1 MNRRNT
7 ALLLLLFFL
16 TGGML
21 AAQPAGKTSSLGE
34 PLFPGLEY
42 VNLNSEFGFD
52 VDILRGFGARV
63 DDARRNAEAAAVAAQ
78 AVLLA
83 YAEQLA
89 GRKAQTVTALQLL
102 AEAARIAEEQ
112 GNHRAAGAVEQ
123 AATFVP
129 GSDAVVA
136 RLRDAMEL
144 IASSRGEGDFL
155 GFVRIVNEA
164 DRLLDIYIDGK
175 HLGFQ
180 YGGDAV
186 VYSTG
191 NGTTHARVTDAFGNT
206 VGEVLFVQPDE
217 TTTWTIQP

>member
-1 MNRRNT
+1 MVPRHT
-7 ALLLLLFFL
+7 ALFFYLLLF
-16 TGGML
+16 TAEML
-21 AAQPAGKTSSLGE
+21 IAQPAGKTSSLGA
-34 PLFPGLEY
+34 PLFPKLEY

-52 VDILRGFGARV
+52 VEILRGFGARV

-78 AVLLA
+78 AVLLG

-89 GRKAQTVTALQLL
+89 GKNARTVTAVRLL
-102 AEAARIAEEQ
+102 DEAARIAEEQ
-112 GNHRAAGAVEQ
+112 GNHQAAAAVEL

-144 IASSRGEGDFL
+144 IAASRGEGDFL
-155 GFVRIVNEA
+155 GFVRIANDA
-164 DRLLDIYIDGK
+164 DRMLDIYIDGNYV
-175 HLGFQ
+175 GFQ

-206 VGEVLFVQPDE
+206 VGEVLFVQPDQ